1 MTVKTLRG
9 RVIPLTV
16 QPHDTVLQVKER
28 LAVVEGAAP
37 NQQRLVFAGKV
48 MDDGKTLATFD
59 VNNRSTLHMALKL

>member
-1 MTVKTLRG
+1 
-9 RVIPLTV
+9 
-16 QPHDTVLQVKER
+16 VLQVKER